1 MGIMMSRFRLLLG
14 IAALALPL
22 AADPPTTRLRVEV
35 LTLSGKPIDRASVI
49 VDFVEGRNYL
59 KLGRKVLKHWE
70 ARTSQEGIA
79 KFPSIPQGK
88 LRIQVIARGHQTF
101 GQIYDVDQEE
111 QQVSVKLNPPQA
123 QHSEHQ

>member
-1 MGIMMSRFRLLLG
+1 MVSRFRFLVCL
-14 IAALALPL
+14 AALALPL
-22 AADPPTTRLRVEV
+22 SADPPMTRLRVEV
-35 LTLSGKPIDRASVI
+35 LNLTGKPVDRASVI

-59 KLGRKVLKHWE
+59 KLGKKVLKHWE

-88 LRIQVIARGHQTF
+88 MRIQVIAKNHQTF
-101 GQIYDVDQEE
+101 GQIYDVDNEE
-111 QQVSVKLNPPQA
+111 QQITIKLNPPQA